1 MGEIDVN
8 HERIPPFPFSEDIE
22 RRWILLWRECTVLYL
37 SRQPSF
43 LFGTEK
49 TFQKITGKS
58 QTLPEHARSTKA
70 QLTLNERVCIICSIL
85 KREDRHS
92 FMVELD
98 SIVEGKVVGITRFGA
113 FVELED
119 GKRGLVHISE
129 IANHFVKD
137 VNDYLKINDRVKVKV
152 IGISPDGKIDLSIK
166 RVNEDK
172 EYIEKLERSKANF
185 EQKMNRFLKQS
196 QEKLS
201 DLKKYRDGKKKR

>member
-1 MGEIDVN
+1 
-8 HERIPPFPFSEDIE
+8 
-22 RRWILLWRECTVLYL
+22 
-37 SRQPSF
+37 
-43 LFGTEK
+43 
-49 TFQKITGKS
+49 
-58 QTLPEHARSTKA
+58 
-70 QLTLNERVCIICSIL
+70 
-85 KREDRHS
+85 
-92 FMVELD
+92 MVEID

-129 IANHFVKD
+129 IAHHFVKD

-166 RVNEDK
+166 RVNEDQ
-172 EYIEKLERSKANF
+172 EYLEKLERSRASF

-201 DLKKYRDGKKKR
+201 DLKKHQDGKKKR